1 MEIFRKIAEK
11 ARDAKTQ
18 FDETRRAAKE
28 SVLAQTEQRL
38 EALQVELLQKSSLLD
53 ARERALQEE
62 ESRLLKIA
70 RRPMYVF
77 ILCTLSYL
85 TGSVFVLRHYN
96 LVAHEVL
103 SAPEPVATK
112 TKSSVS
118 PVSSAPTAPDQANPE
133 PAPSQLS
140 AKDASIRETYQGIDL
155 TRPKF
160 DIGRH
165 CLNAEK
171 KGHITFEECLG
182 LAAAKAKGE
191 GAW

>member
-38 EALQVELLQKSSLLD
+38 DALQAELLQKSSLLD

-85 TGSVFVLRHYN
+85 TGSVFVLRHYD
-96 LVAHEVL
+96 LVVHEAL

-118 PVSSAPTAPDQANPE
+118 SVSSAPTVPDQVNPD